1 MGNKVQI
8 KERPARI
15 EEIIEFL
22 KMNRDIMVNIL
33 KTLEQEERYEDCAEL
48 YEQIVDITKD
58 IIEHE
63 RIKEISNYT
72 GRQYNIY

>member
-22 KMNRDIMVNIL
+22 KMNRDIMINIL
-33 KTLEQEERYEDCAEL
+33 KSLEQEERYEDCAEL
-48 YEQIVDITKD
+48 YEQIVGITKD